1 MKSWSLSGTIYR
13 RTKYTG
19 VPGNM
24 GIWTFKKFHQSP
36 PSPQGGG
43 YLSMADLVIS
53 HAMAKGSY

>member
-1 MKSWSLSGTIYR
+1 
-13 RTKYTG
+13 
-19 VPGNM
+19 M
-24 GIWTFKKFHQSP
+24 GIWTSKKFHQSP